1 MTQQITVCCREFIKF
16 ICCITNDFQNMK
28 MAIEKDNY
36 EEFIAFFEK
45 NKVNVQDYEEDT
57 GNNPLHLTVKANR
70 YDMVDYLLTKYESLE
85 KEDKNFDGDTALML
99 AVLYSDLKMVRLLV
113 EKGNVDINCK
123 ESEGFT
129 PFMAACANG
138 KLEIVEYLMNR
149 NCKIYS
155 KNQQGQTAIHRA
167 AFYGEVQVIRSLLK
181 NTKLQLTSRD
191 SRGNTCLHFA
201 AMRLNMTCFR
211 YILKKLGSQKDN
223 ELAKKNQEGLT
234 PVQVLIKS
242 FNLIKKDDRVI
253 NEAEVEEYILNKNK
267 PPPYLYE
274 SLKEQKP
281 TLFNKVDQQKEQLIQ
296 KQVNGQ
302 PLTSKQV
309 INDNNIDQ
317 QQYQDQQ
324 NQQLNLSKKNIN
336 INDNQIQEQELQNF
350 IPSASHIQD
359 NQKLQNANEQQQQKP
374 QADIDATE
382 TNNLRPIALK
392 SPIQGD
398 SISLFNSGMVNPNY
412 PQNELINETNQL
424 NQEIQQKTLSQR
436 RKNYFS
442 KISLKNINQLSK
454 KNV

>member
-1 MTQQITVCCREFIKF
+1 
-16 ICCITNDFQNMK
+16 

-45 NKVNVQDYEEDT
+45 NKVSVQDYEEDT

-70 YDMVDYLLTKYESLE
+70 YDMVDYLLMKYEALE

-99 AVLYSDLKMVRLLV
+99 AVLYIKVRLLV
-113 EKGNVDINCK
+113 EKGNADINCK

-138 KLEIVEYLMNR
+138 KLEIVEYLMNK

-167 AFYGEVQVIRSLLK
+167 AFYGEVQVIRLLLK
-181 NTKLQLTSRD
+181 NTKLLLTSRD

-211 YILKKLGSQKDN
+211 YILKKLGNQKDN

-253 NEAEVEEYILNKNK
+253 TEAEVEEYILNKNK

-281 TLFNKVDQQKEQLIQ
+281 TLFNKLDQQKEQLIQ

-302 PLTSKQV
+302 PLASKQAA
-309 INDNNIDQ
+309 NENNIDQ
-317 QQYQDQQ
+317 QQYQEQQ
-324 NQQLNLSKKNIN
+324 NLQLNPSKRNIN
-336 INDNQIQEQELQNF
+336 INENQIQEQELQNF
-350 IPSASHIQD
+350 NASASHIQE
-359 NQKLQNANEQQQQKP
+359 NQKLQNVNEQHQQKL

-382 TNNLRPIALK
+382 TNKPLVLK

-412 PQNELINETNQL
+412 PQNEQIYETNQL
-424 NQEIQQKTLSQR
+424 NQEIQQKALSQR